1 MNTLLFV
8 LIRALRTHSWL
19 RLLLCAFVLSS
30 LGNGLTQVLVFGQLL
45 RWHAS
50 PSTLTLAYL
59 LATLPGFVGSL
70 AGEKLCRRLSPV
82 SLLIFAELLGM
93 IALVLP

>member
-1 MNTLLFV
+1 V
-8 LIRALRTHSWL
+8 RAAHHRWL
-19 RLLLCAFVLSS
+19 RLLLCAFILSS

-59 LATLPGFVGSL
+59 LATVPGFVGSL
-70 AGEKLCRRLSPV
+70 AGESSVDACRPCL
-82 SLLIFAELLGM
+82 F
-93 IALVLP
+93 